1 MHLPISILKFN
12 VFFLGLIL
20 ISFNY
25 SPFTFGHS
33 RIHFISIFPVFF
45 ILQVSKS
52 PFLSLFRIV
61 GNCWFPSIIVYSLS
75 ASLGFGLFRIN
86 FIRVFPV
93 FFYIASFQEPFFKSI
108 PHSGHLCST
117 RGALG
122 PPIFPVRSHASVEH
136 VLRPACSLIY
146 YFYFDFYFFYFL
158 TWFIA
163 KSMRFPIFI
172 LKPNALVLDPPYGK
186 EMKQN

>member
-75 ASLGFGLFRIN
+75 ASLGFGLSRIN
-86 FIRVFPV
+86 FIRLFPV
-93 FFYIASFQEPFFKSI
+93 FFFIYCKFPRALFQVIFRIVDICVLREAHWVLLSFQCAVMHYI
-108 PHSGHLCST
+108 RRTRST
-117 RGALG
+117 SR
-122 PPIFPVRSHASVEH
+122 
-136 VLRPACSLIY
+136 
-146 YFYFDFYFFYFL
+146 L
-158 TWFIA
+158 T
-163 KSMRFPIFI
+163 RYP
-172 LKPNALVLDPPYGK
+172 
-186 EMKQN
+186 